1 MGRGVVQIPR
11 QDKRGRPGGDPA
23 KQFAFWLPFTE
34 AKHVV
39 QKTNDSRE
47 TYGEYFTRLVKED
60 RSNLKKERERNGRIQ
75 AARVA

>member
-39 QKTNDSRE
+39 KLTNDSRE

-60 RSNLKKERERNGRIQ
+60 RSNLKKERERNGGIQ
-75 AARVA
+75 EERVA

>member
-39 QKTNDSRE
+39 QHTNNSRE
-47 TYGEYFTRLVKED
+47 TYGEYFTRLVKQD
-60 RSNLKKERERNGRIQ
+60 RLNIKERIRNGGSIQ
-75 AARVA
+75 ETRVA

>member
-1 MGRGVVQIPR
+1 MGRGVVEIPR
-11 QDKRGRPGGDPA
+11 QEKRGRPGGDPA

-39 QKTNDSRE
+39 QLTNNTRE
-47 TYGEYFTRLVKED
+47 TYSDYFTRLVKED

-75 AARVA
+75 EARVA

>member
-34 AKHVV
+34 SKHVV
-39 QKTNDSRE
+39 QHTNNSRE
-47 TYGEYFTRLVKED
+47 TYGEYFTRLVKQD
-60 RSNLKKERERNGRIQ
+60 RLNIKERIRNGGSIQ
-75 AARVA
+75 ETRVA